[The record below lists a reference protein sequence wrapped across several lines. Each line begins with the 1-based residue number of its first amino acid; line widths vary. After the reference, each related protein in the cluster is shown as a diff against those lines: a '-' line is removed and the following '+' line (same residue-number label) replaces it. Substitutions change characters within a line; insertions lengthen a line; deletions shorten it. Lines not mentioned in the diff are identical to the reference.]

1 MKLFV
6 KNIDRDI
13 NEVALESLFA
23 VHGKVISTKII
34 YDKITWESKGFG
46 FIEMLKKEEGEKA
59 IAALNGF
66 VVKGRPLI
74 VTEADETKRRF

>member
-23 VHGKVISTKII
+23 MHGKVVSTKIV

-46 FIEMLKKEEGEKA
+46 FIEMMNKEDGQKA
-59 IAALNGF
+59 ITALNGF
-66 VVKGRPLI
+66 VLKGRPLT
-74 VTEADETKRRF
+74 VVEADESKRRF

>member
-6 KNIDRDI
+6 KNIEGDI

-23 VHGKVISTKII
+23 RYGKVLNTKIV

-46 FIEMLKKEEGEKA
+46 FIEMEKKEEGEKA
-59 IAALNGF
+59 IAAINGM
-66 VVKGRPLI
+66 VIKGKPLI
-74 VTEADETKRRF
+74 VVEADETKRRF

>member
-1 MKLFV
+1 MKLFI
-6 KNIDRDI
+6 KNIEGSI

-23 VHGKVISTKII
+23 RHGEVLSTKIV

-46 FIEMLKKEEGEKA
+46 FIEMGKKEEGEKA

-66 VVKGRPLI
+66 VVKGKPLI
-74 VTEADETKRRF
+74 VAEADETKRRH

>member
-6 KNIDRDI
+6 RNIEPSI

-23 VHGKVISTKII
+23 FHGKVLNTKIV
-34 YDKITWESKGFG
+34 YDKITWESKGYG
-46 FIEMLKKEEGEKA
+46 FVEMNKKEEGEKA

-66 VVKGRPLI
+66 VVKGKPLM
-74 VTEADETKRRF
+74 VVEADETKRKH

>member
-6 KNIDRDI
+6 KNIDKDI

-23 VHGKVISTKII
+23 MHGKVVSTKII

-46 FIEMLKKEEGEKA
+46 FVEMLKKEEGRKA
-59 IAALNGF
+59 ITALNGF
-66 VVKGRPLI
+66 VVKGRPLS
-74 VTEADETKRRF
+74 VVEADESKRRF